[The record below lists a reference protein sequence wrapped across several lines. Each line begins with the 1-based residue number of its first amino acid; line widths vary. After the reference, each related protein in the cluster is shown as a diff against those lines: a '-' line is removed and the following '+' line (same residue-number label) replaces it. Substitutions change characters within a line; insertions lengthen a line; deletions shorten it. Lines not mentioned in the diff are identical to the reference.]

1 MKKSSWNDGHSS
13 SVIDFVLQ
21 NVSKPDYILFAIS
34 EIRFHRKDWCSR
46 NAWSLLREIVI
57 ALYSGKTFTQ
67 QHVGVRNADSY
78 IEIKFGHGKYFLWS
92 DDNFH
97 ACFEQKQFHEILTLL
112 FWSQIML
119 GTDVVTLAF

>member
-46 NAWSLLREIVI
+46 NAWSLLREMVI
-57 ALYSGKTFTQ
+57 ALYSSKTFTQ

-78 IEIKFGHGKYFLWS
+78 IEIKELTHLVTENIFCGQMIIFMRVLNKNNFTKFL
-92 DDNFH
+92 H
-97 ACFEQKQFHEILTLL
+97 YCFEVK
-112 FWSQIML
+112 
-119 GTDVVTLAF
+119 